1 MIETAWCN
9 VHKKTAKEFSNSKFK
24 SADGTF
30 KITPKLFLSS
40 NDIYGPNWGVYVNCM
55 MGVMT
60 RNNDESYG
68 ILLTLHWEA
77 LQAWKIN
84 SHWYNDSS
92 VQENN
97 SNQ

>member
-24 SADGTF
+24 SKDGTF
-30 KITPKLFLSS
+30 KITPKFFLSS